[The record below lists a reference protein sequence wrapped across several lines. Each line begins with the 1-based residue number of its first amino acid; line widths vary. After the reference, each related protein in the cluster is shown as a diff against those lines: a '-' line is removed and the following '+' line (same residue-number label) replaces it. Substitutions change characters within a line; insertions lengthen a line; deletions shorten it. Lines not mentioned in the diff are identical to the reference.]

1 MSISRRGDTLCKHQF
16 GRSSSASRWT
26 LDQTPSHVDPS
37 RFGRDDRAGILAELP
52 LLSPLFFMSWPWSPL
67 LESLH

>member
-1 MSISRRGDTLCKHQF
+1 MSISQRDMPCKHRF
-16 GRSSSASRWT
+16 GWSSASRWT

-37 RFGRDDRAGILAELP
+37 RFGRDDKAGILAELP
-52 LLSPLFFMSWPWSPL
+52 LPSPLLFMSWPWSPL